1 MATISINFI
10 DHGARCDTLCRNSNV
25 NCAVCSGRDYD
36 QDEIISNSHPP
47 CFAQDEISSSWLS
60 WTDTIDKDDHHGRIW
75 SWVFFYYHHYQTSEI
90 VFWIIFHCK
99 TKHPNFIF
107 LIGIHF
113 LMHSFYTK
121 NSIYIEPNTTLISNV
136 EIMSSCHGH
145 NTHPSFIFF
154 FLIIEVINLTKIYY

>member
-1 MATISINFI
+1 MPYVETVMLIM
-10 DHGARCDTLCRNSNV
+10 
-25 NCAVCSGRDYD
+25 
-36 QDEIISNSHPP
+36 Q
-47 CFAQDEISSSWLS
+47 FAQDEISSSWLS
-60 WTDTIDKDDHHGRIW
+60 RTDTIDKDDHHGRIW
-75 SWVFFYYHHYQTSEI
+75 SWVFFYYHHYQTSKI

-107 LIGIHF
+107 FIGIHF

-145 NTHPSFIFF
+145 NNTHASFINFF
-154 FLIIEVINLTKIYY
+154 FNYWGDIFNHNLLLTSFSLVLYY